1 MQSRAEVRE
10 VQVRGQPNA
19 FARNLHTLGDSAKS
33 EMLEES
39 RQPWAD
45 EDTVQQSVMAEGRA
59 SQLASD
65 HRGRRSP

>member
-1 MQSRAEVRE
+1 M
-10 VQVRGQPNA
+10 
-19 FARNLHTLGDSAKS
+19 HTLGDSAKS